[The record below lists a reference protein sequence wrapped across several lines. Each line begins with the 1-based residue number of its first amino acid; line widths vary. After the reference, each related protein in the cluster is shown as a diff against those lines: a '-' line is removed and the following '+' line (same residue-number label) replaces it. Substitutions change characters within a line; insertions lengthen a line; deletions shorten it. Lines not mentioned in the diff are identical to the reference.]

1 MNRGRLEDREAG
13 FTLLEIIVA
22 LVVLGVLFATLS
34 QGVRFGFSSWGRQDQ
49 ALRRGE
55 ALSAADRTLRR
66 LIEQMDPGSER
77 EGATLAGHP
86 HAMAFIAPLP
96 GASDA
101 VPEAADMRLSV
112 ADGHL
117 LLSWLPHRHAVRLAP
132 APAPQTTVLLDGIA
146 SLDLG
151 YWSDGSQHWSS
162 SWSGNGLADLVRIR
176 IVFGEHDSRHW
187 PDIVEAP
194 VRAQVPG

>member
-1 MNRGRLEDREAG
+1 MSGRPATQSQAG
-13 FTLLEIIVA
+13 FTLLEVIVA

-55 ALSAADRTLRR
+55 ALTATDRTLRR
-66 LIEQMDPGSER
+66 LVEQMDPGSER
-77 EGATLAGHP
+77 EGATLAGRA

-96 GASDA
+96 GGSGGSS
-101 VPEAADMRLSV
+101 PPADMRLRV
-112 ADGHL
+112 EDGHL
-117 LLSWLPHRHAVRLAP
+117 LLSWLPHLHAVRLVP

-146 SLDLG
+146 GIDLG
-151 YWSDGSQHWSS
+151 YWSDGAQHWSS
-162 SWSGNGLADLVRIR
+162 SWTGNSLPDLVRIR
-176 IVFGEHDSRHW
+176 IVFGEHDPRHW

>member
-1 MNRGRLEDREAG
+1 MNAHRARDREAG

-22 LVVLGVLFATLS
+22 LVVLGVLFASLS
-34 QGVRFGFSSWGRQDQ
+34 QGVRFGFASWGRQDQ

-55 ALSAADRTLRR
+55 ALSATDRTLRR

-77 EGATLAGHP
+77 EGATLAGRA

-96 GASDA
+96 GGAGASPA
-101 VPEAADMRLSV
+101 PADMRLGV
-112 ADGHL
+112 NDGHL
-117 LLSWLPHRHAVRLAP
+117 VLSWLPHRHAVRLVP
-132 APAPQTTVLLDGIA
+132 APPPQTTVLLDGI
-146 SLDLG
+146 SGIDLG
-151 YWSDGSQHWSS
+151 YWSDGSQRWSS
-162 SWSGNGLADLVRIR
+162 SWTNNTLPDLVRIR
-176 IVFGEHDSRHW
+176 IVFGEHDPRHW

>member
-1 MNRGRLEDREAG
+1 MNEREAG

-34 QGVRFGFSSWGRQDQ
+34 QGVRFGFASWGRQDQ

-55 ALSAADRTLRR
+55 ALAATDRTLRR

-77 EGATLAGHP
+77 EGATLAGRA

-96 GASDA
+96 ESAQQAGSGAVSQ
-101 VPEAADMRLSV
+101 AADMRLGV
-112 ADGHL
+112 TDGHL
-117 LLSWLPHRHAVRLAP
+117 LLSWLPHRHAVRLVP

-146 SLDLG
+146 GIDLG
-151 YWSDGSQHWSS
+151 YWSDGSQQWSS
-162 SWSGNGLADLVRIR
+162 SWSGNSLPDLVRIR
-176 IVFGEHDSRHW
+176 IVFGEHDQRHW

-194 VRAQVPG
+194 IRAQVPG